1 MSVSG
6 LAHVSGRRVTG
17 ARSKAEPLQGAQAGS
32 ANLLIQENM
41 GFLFEANELGSC
53 FGFVT

>member
-6 LAHVSGRRVTG
+6 LAHGSGRRVTG